1 MIPRLQRRQLLVFAV
16 LAVVGIA
23 FVGAQYARIDKML
36 GFGVYTVKVMLKDS
50 GGIFTNAE
58 VTYRG
63 TPVGRVGQLHLIP
76 DGVQV
81 DLQLDKSR
89 PSVPDDV
96 QAVVAERS
104 SIGEQYLDLVP
115 KKLPEGGIPSKTVLA
130 DGAVIRDTRV
140 QEPIE
145 DFLKHVTVLSESVD
159 PAKLKTV
166 VTELSVALGGNG
178 QNLRALVESLS
189 RLAQTGSDTLDPT
202 LSLITN
208 GRTALATQAEQS
220 SAIRQWADSLQ
231 VVTATL
237 ANSDPDLRR
246 LLQTGNLSAAQLS
259 ALVQQSGGDVT
270 KVVHDLAAQ
279 LTAVDPVAPNLKQIL
294 ILFPMI
300 ASGAFATSPG
310 DGLLHYG
317 VVLEVN
323 NPPACTVG
331 YESTQKMI
339 DAIKKQNPDFDISR
353 DPFPFNTQVGCD
365 VPQGNP
371 TGVRSADRARYAD
384 PRVPQPWDGK
394 PKVIAPDRLDLGP
407 VAQAAAT
414 ILGGHPK

>member
-1 MIPRLQRRQLLVFAV
+1 MIPKQQRRQLLVFAV
-16 LAVVGIA
+16 LAVIGIA

-36 GFGVYTVKVMLKDS
+36 GFGVYTVKVMLGDS

-63 TPVGRVGQLHLIP
+63 TPVGRVRELHLVP
-76 DGVQV
+76 EGVQV
-81 DLQLDKSR
+81 DLQLDVSQPR
-89 PSVPDDV
+89 VPADV
-96 QAVVAERS
+96 QAVIAERS
-104 SIGEQYLDLVP
+104 SIGEQFLDLVP
-115 KKLPEGGIPSKTVLA
+115 KKLPEGGAPSDAVLV
-130 DGAVIRDTRV
+130 DGSVIRDTKV

-145 DFLKHVTVLSESVD
+145 DFLKHVTVLSKSVD

-178 QNLRALVESLS
+178 QNLRALIDSLS
-189 RLAQTGSDTLDPT
+189 RLGQTGTDNLDAT

-208 GRTALATQAEQS
+208 GRTALGTQAAQS
-220 SAIRQWADSLQ
+220 SAIRQWADSLK
-231 VVTATL
+231 VVTETL
-237 ANSDPDLRR
+237 ASSDPDVRR
-246 LLQTGNLSAAQLS
+246 LLQTGNLSATQLS
-259 ALVQQSGGDVT
+259 ALVQQAGGDVT
-270 KVVHDLAAQ
+270 KVVHDLSAQ
-279 LTAVDPVAPNLKQIL
+279 LTAVDPVAPNLKQVL

-300 ASGAFATSPG
+300 ASGAFTTSPG

-339 DAIKKQNPDFDISR
+339 DEIKKKNPDFDVNR
-353 DPFPFNTQVGCD
+353 DPFPFNTEAGCD

-384 PRVPQPWDGK
+384 PRVPQPWDNK

-407 VAQAAAT
+407 IAQAAAT
-414 ILGGHPK
+414 ILGGHPQ